1 MQTTLVDER
10 WLLVGQPSRYLK
22 FKMED
27 QKTIVRRTP
36 KLQTGFHLYTYTP
49 VEARATTVGRV
60 THLRLKSARAS
71 SRPGNN
77 GEALVPPDI

>member
-60 THLRLKSARAS
+60 THLRVPGPLADRGTTARHWC
-71 SRPGNN
+71 PQIFK
-77 GEALVPPDI
+77 V